1 MALVLLAHEN
11 LGKDKHVESLLFP
24 RLDEGSI
31 PSSST
36 NEILKPLNFSGFF
49 YLYSPFTPLLLPL
62 HLLYSFNPILLMR
75 VKNGPLFYRMGLISI
90 SILHYQRATFP
101 NEPKSK
107 LAEFTPIALNARI
120 IVEKVTLFF
129 ISIAL
134 AISFGG
140 VFWVFPVF
148 GIRHPDSN

>member
-1 MALVLLAHEN
+1 
-11 LGKDKHVESLLFP
+11 
-24 RLDEGSI
+24 
-31 PSSST
+31 
-36 NEILKPLNFSGFF
+36 
-49 YLYSPFTPLLLPL
+49 
-62 HLLYSFNPILLMR
+62 MR

-120 IVEKVTLFF
+120 ILEKVTLSF

-140 VFWVFPVF
+140 VFWGFPVF

>member
-1 MALVLLAHEN
+1 
-11 LGKDKHVESLLFP
+11 
-24 RLDEGSI
+24 
-31 PSSST
+31 
-36 NEILKPLNFSGFF
+36 
-49 YLYSPFTPLLLPL
+49 
-62 HLLYSFNPILLMR
+62 MR

-90 SILHYQRATFP
+90 SILYYQRATFP

-134 AISFGG
+134 AIFFGG